1 MSVYE
6 VLSIYAKLTKLRRSL
21 QRRIRRRHPFLSLS
35 TKLNLCIESRYC
47 WKDYWKDVHR
57 YVCHAFRDDHYP
69 VRGCPRLSNG
79 ELGYNG
85 KPNGKAQ
92 PKQPT
97 RNPTPQPHGKPN
109 PKPDSTAKRKPSG
122 KPNGHVYTW
131 QQFLDQLAQVVDT
144 SEEKLLDVYLP
155 SHPNSMFFENDSDV
169 LPEHRYL
176 PRYWWNDVDGYVCHA
191 LDDHHHVPE
200 LSKALKWGET
210 PHTPWLKLQR
220 KTFFMM
226 LCRCYF
232 SNGVTCNIRNT

>member
-1 MSVYE
+1 MYIDTYVM
-6 VLSIYAKLTKLRRSL
+6 LSGMIT
-21 QRRIRRRHPFLSLS
+21 I
-35 TKLNLCIESRYC
+35 LCVAVQGFQMGG
-47 WKDYWKDVHR
+47 DPP
-57 YVCHAFRDDHYP
+57 YP
-69 VRGCPRLSNG
+69 P
-79 ELGYNG
+79 GYNG

>member
-1 MSVYE
+1 MYIDTYVM
-6 VLSIYAKLTKLRRSL
+6 LSGMIT
-21 QRRIRRRHPFLSLS
+21 I
-35 TKLNLCIESRYC
+35 LCVAVQGFQMGG
-47 WKDYWKDVHR
+47 DPP
-57 YVCHAFRDDHYP
+57 YP
-69 VRGCPRLSNG
+69 P
-79 ELGYNG
+79 GYNG

-169 LPEHRYL
+169 LPEHRHL
-176 PRYWWNDVDGYVCHA
+176 PRYW
-191 LDDHHHVPE
+191 
-200 LSKALKWGET
+200 
-210 PHTPWLKLQR
+210 
-220 KTFFMM
+220 
-226 LCRCYF
+226 
-232 SNGVTCNIRNT
+232 